1 MYQGEEFFYNLYKQH
16 KNGIYRYILSITKDP
31 YLAEDVLQDTFM
43 KLLTKEVHFISGKE
57 SAWLYK
63 VARNRCYD
71 ILKKE
76 NNYQHYLSSLET
88 LPDQNWKFIDL
99 ISSLT
104 EQEQE
109 IMSLK
114 YIGGFSH
121 KEIAKIMGKT
131 VHATKKCYERAL
143 QKLREE
149 MEELI

>member
-1 MYQGEEFFYNLYKQH
+1 MHQTKEEIYNLYKQH

-71 ILKKE
+71 LIKKE
-76 NNYQHYLSSLET
+76 DNYQHRLSSLEG
-88 LPDQNWKFIDL
+88 LPDQKWKFIEL

-104 EQEQE
+104 AQEQE

-143 QKLREE
+143 QKLRKE
-149 MEELI
+149 MEELL